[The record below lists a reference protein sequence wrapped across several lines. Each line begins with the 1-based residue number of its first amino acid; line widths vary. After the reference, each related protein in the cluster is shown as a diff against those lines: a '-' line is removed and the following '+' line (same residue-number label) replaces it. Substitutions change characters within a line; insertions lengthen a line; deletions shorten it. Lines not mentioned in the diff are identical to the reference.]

1 MMPTRV
7 RHVAHFSDTGLL
19 FSGSWDATLHIW
31 DPHTDGD
38 ALRRTLHMPGKV
50 FAMDVAP
57 ATAHT
62 HPRLVVAMAGRAVY
76 VYDTRRV
83 RTALDRGDDNLQPE
97 QKRESSLKY
106 MLRDVRCMPD
116 GQGFASSSVEGRV
129 AVEFFDT
136 SPEAQ
141 AQKYAFKCHRREV
154 DGTDIVYPIHTLAF
168 HPVYGTFASG
178 GGDAHCALWD
188 AVAKKRIRQYV
199 LPSAVSAVAFNA
211 DGSLMAIAS
220 GAENLEEGTEAHH
233 GPIALHVKYATEDA
247 KPKVK

>member
-1 MMPTRV
+1 MPTRV

-31 DPHTDGD
+31 DPHTD
-38 ALRRTLHMPGKV
+38 
-50 FAMDVAP
+50 
-57 ATAHT
+57 
-62 HPRLVVAMAGRAVY
+62 
-76 VYDTRRV
+76 
-83 RTALDRGDDNLQPE
+83 
-97 QKRESSLKY
+97 
-106 MLRDVRCMPD
+106 
-116 GQGFASSSVEGRV
+116 
-129 AVEFFDT
+129 
-136 SPEAQ
+136 
-141 AQKYAFKCHRREV
+141 
-154 DGTDIVYPIHTLAF
+154 
-168 HPVYGTFASG
+168 
-178 GGDAHCALWD
+178 GDAHCALWD